1 MPSSNQHQLIRGLGP
16 IAAISV
22 NVGNIIGTGIF
33 LKARVMTCN
42 VGTPLRVIAVWVAA
56 GLLALAGALTYAELT
71 TMRPEA
77 GAEYVITRDA
87 YGRVWGFLN
96 GWSQFLI
103 SRTASAA
110 ALSVGFAIFMN
121 DLLNHRLSG
130 VYFSF
135 ALPGGYQIPFGKL
148 QVVALLT
155 LGVTTLI
162 NCAAVSVSGHV
173 ASFITLLK
181 VLLVLGVGVGA
192 FFYQDGSWAHLTMS
206 NLGGTC
212 EKVAVTGGGF
222 SGFAAAMLGA
232 LWAYDGWNN
241 VSYVAGEVK
250 RPERNLP
257 LALISSM
264 FIVMA
269 LYVLVNVSYYYVLT
283 PTQIASVSPASSVAA
298 EATLRVL
305 GPLAVSLIAAIMLL
319 SSWGSLQTSILGTA
333 RIPFAMARDGIFFES
348 LARVSRKTHVP
359 VISLIVQAVWAGI
372 LTLSGTFDQLTDFAI
387 FAFWLFY
394 GMVAAS
400 VFVFRFREPDAPRP
414 YRTWGYPV
422 VPAIFVLVT
431 IYLIVFTIKN
441 APVQSLIG
449 LAIIATGL
457 PVYWYFAKSFHK
469 LLLTGGGALGLL
481 FGGFVGFLLRPT
493 DPVLKSQLPF
503 SAVLTRGS
511 DLAGSAQALVPLA
524 KTSFNYMLA
533 LGLVGAIFGIIL
545 GHLLARQRTSP
556 PSA

>member
-1 MPSSNQHQLIRGLGP
+1 MSSSSQRQLIRGLGP

-22 NVGNIIGTGIF
+22 NVGNIIGTGVF

-42 VGTPLRVIAVWVAA
+42 VGTPLRVLAVWITA

-87 YGRVWGFLN
+87 YGRMWGFLN

-110 ALSVGFAIFMN
+110 ALSVGFAIFLN
-121 DLLNHRLSG
+121 DLVHGRLSG

-135 ALPGGYQIPFGKL
+135 TLPGGYQIPFGKL

-155 LGVTTLI
+155 LAVTTLI

-250 RPERNLP
+250 HPDRNLP

-269 LYVLVNVSYYYVLT
+269 LYVLVNVSCYYVLT

-359 VISLIVQAVWAGI
+359 VISLVVQAIWAGI
-372 LTLSGTFDQLTDFAI
+372 LALSGTFDQLTDFAI

-400 VFVFRFREPDAPRP
+400 VFIFRRRNPDAPRP

-441 APVQSLIG
+441 APAQSLIG
-449 LAIIATGL
+449 LLIIASGL
-457 PVYWYFAKSFHK
+457 PVYWYFA
-469 LLLTGGGALGLL
+469 
-481 FGGFVGFLLRPT
+481 RRNPRIE
-493 DPVLKSQLPF
+493 P
-503 SAVLTRGS
+503 
-511 DLAGSAQALVPLA
+511 
-524 KTSFNYMLA
+524 
-533 LGLVGAIFGIIL
+533 
-545 GHLLARQRTSP
+545 
-556 PSA
+556 

>member
-1 MPSSNQHQLIRGLGP
+1 MSTSHQHQLIRGLGP

-22 NVGNIIGTGIF
+22 NVGNIIGTGVF

-42 VGTPLRVIAVWVAA
+42 VGTPLRVIAVWIAA

-110 ALSVGFAIFMN
+110 ALSVGFAIFLN
-121 DLLNHRLSG
+121 DLMHGKLSR
-130 VYFSF
+130 VYFSVT
-135 ALPGGYQIPFGKL
+135 LPGGYQVPFGKL
-148 QVVALLT
+148 QVAALVT
-155 LGVTTLI
+155 LAVTTLI

-257 LALISSM
+257 LALIGSM

-283 PTQIASVSPASSVAA
+283 PAQIASVSPASSVAA

-359 VISLIVQAVWAGI
+359 VISLIVQAVWAGV
-372 LTLSGTFDQLTDFAI
+372 LALSGTFDQLTDFAI

-394 GMVAAS
+394 GLVAAS
-400 VFVFRFREPDAPRP
+400 VFVFRRREPNAPRP

-431 IYLIVFTIKN
+431 ICLIVMTIWN

-449 LAIIATGL
+449 LLIIASGL
-457 PVYWYFAKSFHK
+457 PVYWYFARRNS
-469 LLLTGGGALGLL
+469 
-481 FGGFVGFLLRPT
+481 
-493 DPVLKSQLPF
+493 
-503 SAVLTRGS
+503 
-511 DLAGSAQALVPLA
+511 
-524 KTSFNYMLA
+524 
-533 LGLVGAIFGIIL
+533 
-545 GHLLARQRTSP
+545 RTN
-556 PSA
+556 PST

>member
-1 MPSSNQHQLIRGLGP
+1 MSSQRQLIRGLGP

-22 NVGNIIGTGIF
+22 NVGNIIGTGVF

-42 VGTPLRVIAVWVAA
+42 VGTPLRVLAVWIAA
-56 GLLALAGALTYAELT
+56 GFLALAGALTYAELT

-110 ALSVGFAIFMN
+110 ALSVGFAIFLN
-121 DLLNHRLSG
+121 DLVHGRLSG

-135 ALPGGYQIPFGKL
+135 TLPGGYQIPFGKL

-155 LGVTTLI
+155 LAVTTLI

-250 RPERNLP
+250 HPDRNLP

-372 LTLSGTFDQLTDFAI
+372 LALSGTFDQLTDFAI

-400 VFVFRFREPDAPRP
+400 VFIFRRRNPDAPRP

-441 APVQSLIG
+441 APAQSLIG
-449 LAIIATGL
+449 LLIIASGL
-457 PVYWYFAKSFHK
+457 PVYWYFA
-469 LLLTGGGALGLL
+469 
-481 FGGFVGFLLRPT
+481 RRNPRIE
-493 DPVLKSQLPF
+493 P
-503 SAVLTRGS
+503 
-511 DLAGSAQALVPLA
+511 
-524 KTSFNYMLA
+524 
-533 LGLVGAIFGIIL
+533 
-545 GHLLARQRTSP
+545 
-556 PSA
+556 

>member
-1 MPSSNQHQLIRGLGP
+1 MSSQRQLIRGLGP

-22 NVGNIIGTGIF
+22 NVGNIIGTGVF

-42 VGTPLRVIAVWVAA
+42 VGTPLRVLAVWIAA
-56 GLLALAGALTYAELT
+56 GFLALAGALTYAELT

-110 ALSVGFAIFMN
+110 ALSVGFAIFLN
-121 DLLNHRLSG
+121 DLVHGKLSG

-135 ALPGGYQIPFGKL
+135 TLPGGYQIPFGKL

-155 LGVTTLI
+155 LAVTTLI

-250 RPERNLP
+250 HPDRNLP

-372 LTLSGTFDQLTDFAI
+372 LALSGTFDQLTDFAI

-400 VFVFRFREPDAPRP
+400 VFIFRRRNPDAPRP

-441 APVQSLIG
+441 APAQSLIG
-449 LAIIATGL
+449 LLIIASGL
-457 PVYWYFAKSFHK
+457 PVYWYFA
-469 LLLTGGGALGLL
+469 
-481 FGGFVGFLLRPT
+481 RRNPRIE
-493 DPVLKSQLPF
+493 P
-503 SAVLTRGS
+503 
-511 DLAGSAQALVPLA
+511 
-524 KTSFNYMLA
+524 
-533 LGLVGAIFGIIL
+533 
-545 GHLLARQRTSP
+545 
-556 PSA
+556 